1 MAKFWA
7 YNIQDLDWP
16 VAGFPIPALRTQ
28 PTVSLIGTLE
38 PALPLQQASA
48 GLKGIDLTSGGAM
61 MHERFVDLTADDSST
76 ATDTLQ
82 QDGANSENVRDA
94 SLVQGSV
101 IEHIPIQKK
110 HDATS
115 ASFQFPPARGGPE
128 MATLQ
133 QTAK

>member
-48 GLKGIDLTSGGAM
+48 GLKGIDLTSVGAM
-61 MHERFVDLTADDSST
+61 MHERFVDLTADDSSP
-76 ATDTLQ
+76 ATNTLQ
-82 QDGANSENVRDA
+82 QDGANSEC
-94 SLVQGSV
+94 S
-101 IEHIPIQKK
+101 
-110 HDATS
+110 
-115 ASFQFPPARGGPE
+115 
-128 MATLQ
+128 
-133 QTAK
+133 